1 MNKILLSTA
10 AAVLVYGVSALPSS
24 ANIEL
29 SIGGEVSLIAG
40 MNECGVAAPSSK
52 GIEAAIEEISGDSLI
67 DNSDV
72 GVGNSTDA
80 LFDDINTYLTGTIGH
95 SAAAITAAQETGGAA
110 SAYSFIADPCNG
122 ADRSGIDW
130 DFGKELSIG
139 ASGTLANGLGVS
151 FSDTLDLTDTGA
163 ETGAFELVLD
173 SAVGSLTFK
182 DGAASAVDAAMVTGK
197 KNLDVNGNNLGA
209 HKTETDGSAGMG
221 ILWNAPSVGNLDLY
235 VGWAPNSGGDGLDDA
250 GYENT
255 FSIGAVMTAGD
266 IEIGAGYEAASSSNA
281 ACGEAATD
289 YNTANVGLA
298 GLANAI
304 YGGDYCGDQTLM
316 YIGATMSAA
325 DIGFSA
331 GYSIFDTD
339 EADLTVMSIGAST
352 SMGAYDVAID
362 YRTNSKE
369 YEFGNKE
376 DNQSVIAVELG
387 TSLGDGV
394 DLALVLSAND
404 IDLLAERNNAAD
416 ANGKNNL
423 YLAEVSLAVGF

>member
-1 MNKILLSTA
+1 MYATPA
-10 AAVLVYGVSALPSS
+10 SAS
-24 ANIEL
+24 IDL
-29 SIGGEVSLIAG
+29 SIGGEAKLTGS
-40 MNECGVAAPSSK
+40 MSECGPA
-52 GIEAAIEEISGDSLI
+52 
-67 DNSDV
+67 
-72 GVGNSTDA
+72 DA
-80 LFDDINTYLTGTIGH
+80 SITPLQLVNAQEGT
-95 SAAAITAAQETGGAA
+95 STAAGALDAQIVAWNAA
-110 SAYSFIADPCNG
+110 STYADARDTDSFTLASPCGG

-130 DFGKELSIG
+130 GFGKELSIG

-281 ACGEAATD
+281 ACGEASTD
-289 YNTANVGLA
+289 YNTANVSLA

-362 YRTNSKE
+362 YRTNSKD
-369 YEFGNKE
+369 YLYQNAE
-376 DNQSVIAVELG
+376 DTQAVVAVELG

-394 DLALVLSAND
+394 DLGVVFSTSDVSMVSEQHVGDTNYYF
-404 IDLLAERNNAAD
+404 AEA
-416 ANGKNNL
+416 
-423 YLAEVSLAVGF
+423 SLTVGF

>member
-1 MNKILLSTA
+1 MDKKILLGGA
-10 AAVLVYGVSALPSS
+10 AALLLVGNMYATPASASI
-24 ANIEL
+24 NL
-29 SIGGEVSLIAG
+29 SIGGEAKLTGS
-40 MNECGVAAPSSK
+40 MSECGPADASITPLQLVNAQEGTSTAA
-52 GIEAAIEEISGDSLI
+52 GALDTQILAW
-67 DNSDV
+67 NSASTYADARD
-72 GVGNSTDA
+72 TDA
-80 LFDDINTYLTGTIGH
+80 FTL
-95 SAAAITAAQETGGAA
+95 A
-110 SAYSFIADPCNG
+110 SPCGG

-130 DFGKELSIG
+130 GFGKELSIS

-151 FSDTLDLTDTGA
+151 FSDTLDLTDTNA

-250 GYENT
+250 NYENT

-289 YNTANVGLA
+289 YNTANVSLA

>member
-10 AAVLVYGVSALPSS
+10 AVIVYGVSSLPSS

-40 MNECGVAAPSSK
+40 MNECGVAAPSSL

-130 DFGKELSIG
+130 DFGKELSIS
-139 ASGTLANGLGVS
+139 ASGTLANGLEVS
-151 FSDTLDLTDTGA
+151 FSDTLDLTDTNA
-163 ETGAFELVLD
+163 ETGAFELVLGT
-173 SAVGSLTFK
+173 AVGTLTFK

-250 GYENT
+250 NYENT

-266 IEIGAGYEAASSSNA
+266 IEIGAGYEAASANDACDALDASSFA
-281 ACGEAATD
+281 SGTMIA
-289 YNTANVGLA
+289 LA
-298 GLANAI
+298 DHV